1 MKIYPNIFAV
11 IPDLPNMN
19 EWLMV
24 ADDAWQK
31 DPQTAKIYIFD
42 EDEMYDLE
50 EQGLAK
56 IGEYFDEFPLPFE
69 FENKPIGY
77 LSESGTLEG
86 IVYNLAKYLPN
97 YSQNQ
102 LIEAINF
109 YQEFDTFFEPKNI
122 ETTMNIWAIAVSP
135 KQLGLLKDIE
145 QSFTDK
151 LNNPSGIIW
160 IKSNKPISIVEM
172 ATCYGDGKF
181 VNHDKFTNVLKEL
194 DFYDANAV
202 CLLAEGS
209 SEINFEQLTLSKDE
223 KEYLIYLGKFDMVF
237 NAQN

>member
-24 ADDAWQK
+24 ADDEWQK

-56 IGEYFDEFPLPFE
+56 IGEYFDEFPLHLE
-69 FENKPIGY
+69 FE
-77 LSESGTLEG
+77 
-86 IVYNLAKYLPN
+86 
-97 YSQNQ
+97 
-102 LIEAINF
+102 
-109 YQEFDTFFEPKNI
+109 
-122 ETTMNIWAIAVSP
+122 
-135 KQLGLLKDIE
+135 
-145 QSFTDK
+145 
-151 LNNPSGIIW
+151 
-160 IKSNKPISIVEM
+160 NKPISIVEM

-181 VNHDKFTNVLKEL
+181 VNHDKFTSMLKEL
-194 DFYDANAV
+194 DSYDANAV
-202 CLLAEGS
+202 CSLAEGS

-223 KEYLIYLGKFDMVF
+223 KEYLIYFGKFDMVF